1 MNDRPGRNDLSAPDE
16 LLGPLLDY
24 LARRLRAETEA
35 GLRPFGVK
43 IRHVVALTVLRDFGD
58 RAQSQ
63 MSEALGMDATGIV
76 ALLNELESR
85 GLVERRRAAQDRR
98 RHNVVITAEGC
109 RRLGEVE
116 RAIAGLER
124 RMFGLTDQETTTLY
138 HLLRKATASAADGP
152 EELADGPCCTA

>member
-1 MNDRPGRNDLSAPDE
+1 MNDQATGNDLSASYE

-35 GLRPFGVK
+35 GLGPFGVK

-76 ALLNELESR
+76 ALLNDLESR

-98 RHNVVITAEGC
+98 RHNVVITAAGC
-109 RRLGEVE
+109 RRLTEVE
-116 RAIAGLER
+116 AAIAGLER
-124 RMFGLTDQETTTLY
+124 RMFGLSDEENTTLY

-152 EELADGPCCTA
+152 EEPAAGEDCTH